1 MTGIYYQNIL
11 FNYPTWSSKYE
22 SEKKDRYK
30 LKGYS
35 TDDTLILE
43 RFDPTIENSELI
55 KSMKYDDIKGF
66 SRYSKVMDKVM
77 VDELVDYT
85 EKTIKKGMSDIMDA
99 KFNINPKVYDKDNV
113 SCKFCKFSDLCFMKE
128 KDLNYL
134 DKVDDLSFLGGDY

>member
-1 MTGIYYQNIL
+1 M

-43 RFDPTIENSELI
+43 RFDPTIQNSELI